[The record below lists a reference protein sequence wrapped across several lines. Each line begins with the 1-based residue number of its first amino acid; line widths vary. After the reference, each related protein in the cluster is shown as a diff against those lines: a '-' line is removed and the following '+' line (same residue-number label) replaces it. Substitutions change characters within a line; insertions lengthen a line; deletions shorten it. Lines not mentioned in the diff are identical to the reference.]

1 MYRLESPSPSEV
13 SGGRQ
18 SALLQVGVGWLSW
31 DHGRSR
37 LMETVYHRS
46 DQDPQ
51 TSSSVHTLT
60 GMAATGAEGSGLT
73 EEKEKEVRFV

>member
-1 MYRLESPSPSEV
+1 MDRLESPSPSEV

-18 SALLQVGVGWLSW
+18 TALLQVGVGWLSW

-46 DQDPQ
+46 GPTDQQ
-51 TSSSVHTLT
+51 LAVYTLT
-60 GMAATGAEGSGLT
+60 DMAATGAEGSGLT
-73 EEKEKEVRFV
+73 GVKEKEVRFV